1 MERRWDNKNVDLEL
15 LTAYIGEFLKK
26 KDFEAVK
33 GQIPSGYQIFAENS
47 PQFKLNGYISI
58 AIEGKPN
65 DFTVKLELCRAKKRN
80 PIEPVLLTTMFFGG
94 YLLKRRLKSEEDWIK
109 FKKEFWMCVENAV
122 LHLSNSSTNVA
133 DL

>member
-15 LTAYIGEFLKK
+15 LTTYIGEFLKN
-26 KDFEAVK
+26 KDFEAMK
-33 GQIPSGYQIFAENS
+33 GQIPTGYQIFAENS
-47 PQFKLNGYISI
+47 PHFKLNGYISI

-65 DFTVKLELCRAKKRN
+65 DFTVRLELCGAKKRN

-109 FKKEFWMCVENAV
+109 FKKEFWMYVNNAV
-122 LHLSNSSTNVA
+122 LHLSNSSTSVT